1 MAQTEY
7 LVIVEKYESGTF
19 GAYVPELPGIGVAG
33 ETEDE
38 VRDLVGEAI
47 RLYLD
52 ELDRSDDRGSASVV
66 VSHYTVAVRPRNPA
80 GSRDRG
86 SSRIR
91 AASSKIVE
99 KLPRGIQRLFQRRD
113 LPVELALVDG
123 LQNAADLRPR

>member
-7 LVIVEKYESGTF
+7 LVIVEKYESGAF

-52 ELDRSDDRGSASVV
+52 ELNRDDDSGSESVV
-66 VSHYTVAVRPRNPA
+66 VSHYTVAV
-80 GSRDRG
+80 
-86 SSRIR
+86 
-91 AASSKIVE
+91 
-99 KLPRGIQRLFQRRD
+99 
-113 LPVELALVDG
+113 
-123 LQNAADLRPR
+123 